1 MEVGIDFGTTYSTLC
16 FSPGKGN
23 DGCVVESDTIF
34 IPTVV
39 GYRKDNTHAIGL
51 GALLEKD
58 LVVYRDIKRYFGL
71 NKFNKDVYL
80 DKLKP
85 TIEVVIDDWGCSI
98 GPVDG
103 ARGKAKSVLTLASDF
118 ITGLVQLAIKMTNQ
132 QVSVSVCS
140 VPAAYNSYQRSFIF
154 ESCKL
159 SSINVQAVVNEP
171 TAAGLSAFITTPKAS
186 VNYLLVYD
194 FGGGTFDSSLLVVGP
209 AYVGVLDS
217 MGDNYLGGR
226 DVDNRLLEVCA
237 ERLKVDKKELDQF
250 SMEALKIDIVDNPGK
265 SVRRVLLKSGNV
277 KSIQLTFQDFSAI
290 CRPFVE
296 RARQVVLS
304 LMAGRR
310 LTKCAAVLI
319 GGSSVLPGVID
330 SVASLP
336 MITKV
341 IFDRKTYRAAVALG
355 GALYAQTFSG
365 SSRYRLIDSISG
377 SLSDEFK
384 NLKAV
389 CIFPKGHP
397 IPSTVESRFTMPSAD
412 TGVVLM
418 QGESSMANMNEMT
431 FSGSVKTSTYPPR
444 SVVRQ
449 KTKIFEDG
457 RVEVYLNDIKVENS
471 VKPRIPNK
479 TELSPKFVSSDD
491 VRIGPEVAE
500 IKSFYSK
507 LLGETGL
514 LTLGRQQREIIY
526 KRHGFESN

>member
-1 MEVGIDFGTTYSTLC
+1 MEVGYEFGTTYSTLC
-16 FSPGKGN
+16 FSPGKGV
-23 DGCVVESDTIF
+23 DGCVPESGKIY

-39 GYRKDNTHAIGL
+39 GYRPDKTHAIGL

-80 DKLKP
+80 EKLKP
-85 TIEVVIDDWGCSI
+85 TIEVVVEDWGCSI

-103 ARGKAKSVLTLASDF
+103 SRGKTKSVLVLASDF
-118 ITGLVQLAIKMTNQ
+118 ITGLVQLAIKMTGQ

-140 VPAAYNSYQRSFIF
+140 VPAAYNSYQRSFIY

-159 SSINVQAVVNEP
+159 SSISVQAVVNEP
-171 TAAGLSAFITTPKAS
+171 TAAGLSAFITTPKSS

-194 FGGGTFDSSLLVVGP
+194 FGGGFDSSLLVVGP

-226 DVDNRLLEVCA
+226 DVDNKLLEVCA
-237 ERLKVDKKELDQF
+237 ERLNVDKSVLDQY

-265 SVRRVLLKSGNV
+265 TVRRILLKSKEI
-277 KSIQLTFQDFSAI
+277 KSIHITFQEFAAI
-290 CRPFVE
+290 CKPFVE
-296 RARQVVLS
+296 RAKKVVLS
-304 LMAGRR
+304 LLMNRQ

-319 GGSSVLPGVID
+319 GGSSVLPGVVD

-397 IPSTVESRFTMPSAD
+397 IPSTVESDFTMPNSN

-431 FSGSVKTSTYPPR
+431 FSASVRTTTYPPR
-444 SVVRQ
+444 SVVQQ

-457 RVEVYLNDIKVENS
+457 RVEVYLNDLKVENT
-471 VKPRIPNK
+471 VKPRIPDK
-479 TELSPKFVSSDD
+479 SELSPKFVSSDD
-491 VRIGPEVAE
+491 VRIGPEVSE
-500 IKSFYSK
+500 IKSFYAK
-507 LLGETGL
+507 LLQETKL
-514 LTLGRQQREIIY
+514 PTLSKEQRKTVY
-526 KRHGFESN
+526 KRHGFESF